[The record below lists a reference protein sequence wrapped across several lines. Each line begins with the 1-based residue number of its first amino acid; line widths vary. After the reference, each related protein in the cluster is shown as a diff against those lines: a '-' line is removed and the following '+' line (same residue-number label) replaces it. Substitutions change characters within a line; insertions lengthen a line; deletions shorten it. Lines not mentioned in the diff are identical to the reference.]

1 MKNIAVVC
9 NNEKEWRLFVDTLQ
23 FTLSK
28 DNLRYKTV
36 SETIVDLTKQVKY
49 IYINNHWSSIPKL
62 RGREWYGVTNLAGYV
77 DGDLNEAL
85 NSMIREENKMAKII
99 VMNGCPNSGKDT
111 AAEYVDLKYNAQ
123 HLRFKDGLYK
133 VAAMVAGITEFQ
145 MKQLATFRPTKETP
159 SHYFSVGGEFVSPRQ
174 WLIHCSE
181 NIVKPLLGKDFF
193 GKQLAQSITSD
204 LVVCSDGGF
213 ESEIIPLLEAGH
225 DVYVF
230 RIERE
235 GYTFAGDSR
244 NYLPTSPLYKTF
256 LVENNGTLEQFLN
269 KVGSIV
275 DDIVGIS
282 GTSGESK

>member
-1 MKNIAVVC
+1 
-9 NNEKEWRLFVDTLQ
+9 
-23 FTLSK
+23 
-28 DNLRYKTV
+28 
-36 SETIVDLTKQVKY
+36 
-49 IYINNHWSSIPKL
+49 
-62 RGREWYGVTNLAGYV
+62 
-77 DGDLNEAL
+77 
-85 NSMIREENKMAKII
+85 MAKII
-99 VMNGCPNSGKDT
+99 VMNAPAQSGKDC
-111 AAEYVDLKYNAQ
+111 AADYVTEKYQAQ

-159 SHYFSVGGEFVSPRQ
+159 SRYFSVGGEQVSPRQ

-181 NIVKPLLGKDFF
+181 NVVKPLLGKDFF

-204 LVVCSDGGF
+204 LVVISDSGF
-213 ESEIIPLLEAGH
+213 ESEIVPLLEAGH

-244 NYLPTSPLYKTF
+244 SYLPTSPLYKTF
-256 LVENNGTLEQFLN
+256 LLENNGTLDQFLN

-275 DDIVGIS
+275 DDVVGIS
-282 GTSGESK
+282 GTSGVAK

>member
-1 MKNIAVVC
+1 
-9 NNEKEWRLFVDTLQ
+9 
-23 FTLSK
+23 
-28 DNLRYKTV
+28 
-36 SETIVDLTKQVKY
+36 
-49 IYINNHWSSIPKL
+49 
-62 RGREWYGVTNLAGYV
+62 
-77 DGDLNEAL
+77 
-85 NSMIREENKMAKII
+85 MAKIF
-99 VMNGCPNSGKDT
+99 VMNSPPNTGKDV
-111 AAEYVDLKYNAQ
+111 AAEYIAEKYQAQ

-133 VAAMVAGITEFQ
+133 VAAMVAGIDVES
-145 MKQLATFRPTKETP
+145 MKWSATQRLTKETP
-159 SHYFSVGGEFVSPRQ
+159 QPYFIINGLSVSPRQ

-204 LVVCSDGGF
+204 LVVASDSGF

-282 GTSGESK
+282 GVSGKC

>member
-1 MKNIAVVC
+1 
-9 NNEKEWRLFVDTLQ
+9 
-23 FTLSK
+23 
-28 DNLRYKTV
+28 
-36 SETIVDLTKQVKY
+36 
-49 IYINNHWSSIPKL
+49 
-62 RGREWYGVTNLAGYV
+62 
-77 DGDLNEAL
+77 
-85 NSMIREENKMAKII
+85 MAKII
-99 VMNGCPNSGKDT
+99 VMNAPKLIGKDT
-111 AAEYVDLKYNAQ
+111 AADYVAEKYQAQ

-133 VAAMVAGITEFQ
+133 VAAMVAGISVELMTFLSTE
-145 MKQLATFRPTKETP
+145 RNTKEVP
-159 SHYFSVGGEFVSPRQ
+159 SHYFRVSGEFVSPRQ

-193 GKQLAQSITSD
+193 GKQLAQSITAD
-204 LVVCSDGGF
+204 LVVASDSGF

-230 RIERE
+230 RIERD

-282 GTSGESK
+282 GVSGKC

>member
-1 MKNIAVVC
+1 
-9 NNEKEWRLFVDTLQ
+9 
-23 FTLSK
+23 
-28 DNLRYKTV
+28 
-36 SETIVDLTKQVKY
+36 
-49 IYINNHWSSIPKL
+49 
-62 RGREWYGVTNLAGYV
+62 
-77 DGDLNEAL
+77 
-85 NSMIREENKMAKII
+85 MAKII
-99 VMNGCPNSGKDT
+99 VMNSAPNTGKDT
-111 AAEYVDLKYNAQ
+111 AADYVAEKYDAQ

-133 VAAMVAGITEFQ
+133 VAAMVAGVSVELMVF
-145 MKQLATFRPTKETP
+145 LATGRNTKEVP
-159 SHYFSVGGEFVSPRQ
+159 SHYFRVNGEFVSPRQ

-181 NIVKPLLGKDFF
+181 NVVKPLLGKDFF

-230 RIERE
+230 RIERN

-244 NYLPTSPLYKTF
+244 SYLPTSPLYKTF
-256 LVENNGTLEQFLN
+256 LVKNNGTLEQFLN

-282 GTSGESK
+282 GASDKC